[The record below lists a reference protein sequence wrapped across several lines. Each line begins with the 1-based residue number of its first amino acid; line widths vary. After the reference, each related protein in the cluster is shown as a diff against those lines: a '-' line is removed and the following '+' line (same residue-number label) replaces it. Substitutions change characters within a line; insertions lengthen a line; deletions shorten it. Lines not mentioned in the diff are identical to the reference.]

1 MIIGIGTDIVGI
13 ERIRRARTRLGD
25 RFLDRFLSPAE
36 VAYIRSLQDGAA
48 SLAARWAA
56 KEATMKALGTGWSGG
71 IDFSHIEVERA
82 ASGAPAIVL
91 SGHAAERA
99 QHLGVQ
105 KIWCSLSHS
114 DGMAIAMVVLEG

>member
-1 MIIGIGTDIVGI
+1 MILGIGTDIIGI
-13 ERIRRARTRLGD
+13 ERIRRARARLGD

-36 VAYIRSLQDGAA
+36 GAYIRSLQDGAA

-71 IDFSHIEVERA
+71 IEFSHIEVERA

-91 SGHAAERA
+91 SGHAAQRA
-99 QHLGVQ
+99 QQLGV
-105 KIWCSLSHS
+105 KHIWCSLSHS
-114 DGMAIAMVVLEG
+114 DGMAIAMVVFEG